1 MAPTTTLIYAG
12 ILGLMLIVLS
22 VAVIRQRHLSRVS
35 LGAGDDPELLR
46 RIRVQANFTEYV
58 PLALILIWLLDAA
71 QFSVWVIHVLGI
83 VLVAGRVIHAFGL
96 RPSPPVSPGR
106 RIGMAATFLVIGA
119 ASILGLLWA
128 FAGIRL

>member
-12 ILGLMLIVLS
+12 ILGLMLIALS
-22 VAVIRQRHLSRVS
+22 VPVIRQRYRARVS
-35 LGAGDDPELLR
+35 LGPGTDAELLR
-46 RIRVQANFTEYV
+46 RIRIQGNFTEYV

-83 VLVAGRVIHAFGL
+83 TLVVARLCHAFGL
-96 RPSPPVSPGR
+96 RPAPTLHPGR
-106 RIGMAATFLVIGA
+106 PIGVVGTFLVIGV

-128 FAGIRL
+128 LAGIRL